1 MVRRMNDFTR
11 RSLEDPG
18 LIRAFAQQGGTP
30 WWTTPEEFAAFRGRE
45 ETMFAELIRVS
56 GARVD

>member
-1 MVRRMNDFTR
+1 MNDFTR

-18 LIRAFAQQGGTP
+18 LIRAFQQHGGTT
-30 WWTTPEEFAAFRGRE
+30 WWTTPEEFARFRGAQE
-45 ETMFAELIRVS
+45 AMFAELIRAS